1 MRNILGAVRILGMRN
16 RNWKHDAVLGDAVR
30 QILKRDA
37 ALWRCSVA
45 FQEGSMVFLRN
56 AARHAATQTLG
67 GQLIAY

>member
-1 MRNILGAVRILGMRN
+1 MGAVRILGMRN
-16 RNWKHDAVLGDAVR
+16 RNWEHGAVFRDAVR

-45 FQEGSMVFLRN
+45 FQEGDAVFLEHN